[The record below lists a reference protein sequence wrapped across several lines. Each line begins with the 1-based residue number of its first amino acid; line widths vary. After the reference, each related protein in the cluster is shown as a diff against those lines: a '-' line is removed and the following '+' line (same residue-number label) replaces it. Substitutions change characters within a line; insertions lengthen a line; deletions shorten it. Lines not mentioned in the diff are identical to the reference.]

1 VIQPRHGL
9 DALSCFVMTTL
20 NRPDLGVLLEDAAK
34 VFAVLGAP
42 MRLRI
47 LSSLCHGEKNVGQL
61 LADVQTTQPNVSQH
75 LNLLYR
81 AGLLRKRRD
90 GVQIFY
96 AIADDHVVRICQAM
110 CEHVATRRH

>member
-1 VIQPRHGL
+1 MN
-9 DALSCFVMTTL
+9 AL
-20 NRPDLGVLLEDAAK
+20 NRPDLENLLEDAAN
-34 VFAVLGAP
+34 VFAVLSAP

-61 LADVQTTQPNVSQH
+61 LADVQTTQPNMSQH

-81 AGLLRKRRD
+81 AGVVCKRRD

-96 AIADDHVVRICQAM
+96 AIADKHIVNICQAM
-110 CEHVATRRH
+110 CERVATLGH

>member
-1 VIQPRHGL
+1 
-9 DALSCFVMTTL
+9 M
-20 NRPDLGVLLEDAAK
+20 NRPDLENSLEVAAN
-34 VFAVLGAP
+34 VFAVLSAP

-61 LADVQTTQPNVSQH
+61 LADVQTTQPNMSQH

-81 AGLLRKRRD
+81 AGVVCKRRD

-96 AIADDHVVRICQAM
+96 AIADEHIVNICQAM
-110 CEHVATRRH
+110 CERVASLGH

>member
-1 VIQPRHGL
+1 MNAL
-9 DALSCFVMTTL
+9 D
-20 NRPDLGVLLEDAAK
+20 RPDLENLLEDAAN
-34 VFAVLGAP
+34 VFAVLSAP

-61 LADVQTTQPNVSQH
+61 LADVQTTQPNMSQH

-81 AGLLRKRRD
+81 AGVVCKRRD

-96 AIADDHVVRICQAM
+96 AIADEHIVNICQAM
-110 CEHVATRRH
+110 CERVATLGH

>member
-1 VIQPRHGL
+1 MN
-9 DALSCFVMTTL
+9 AL
-20 NRPDLGVLLEDAAK
+20 NRPDLENLLEDAAN
-34 VFAVLGAP
+34 VFAVLSAP

-61 LADVQTTQPNVSQH
+61 LADVQTTQPNMSQH

-81 AGLLRKRRD
+81 AGVVCKRRD

-96 AIADDHVVRICQAM
+96 AIADAHIVNICQAM
-110 CEHVATRRH
+110 CERVATLGH